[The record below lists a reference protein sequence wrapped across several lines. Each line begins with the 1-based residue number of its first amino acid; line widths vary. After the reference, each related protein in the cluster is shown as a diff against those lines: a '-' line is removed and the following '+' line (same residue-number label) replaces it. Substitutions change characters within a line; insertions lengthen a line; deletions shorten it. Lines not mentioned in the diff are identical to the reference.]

1 MNHARALATGEFD
14 EDKDDEDEEEDM
26 DTSGEVISLFHTSL
40 SDSNII
46 PDLGASEKVPQI
58 LQEPVDVVGVA
69 RGGACGHRGQ
79 VAPHPLP

>member
-40 SDSNII
+40 SD
-46 PDLGASEKVPQI
+46 
-58 LQEPVDVVGVA
+58 
-69 RGGACGHRGQ
+69 
-79 VAPHPLP
+79 